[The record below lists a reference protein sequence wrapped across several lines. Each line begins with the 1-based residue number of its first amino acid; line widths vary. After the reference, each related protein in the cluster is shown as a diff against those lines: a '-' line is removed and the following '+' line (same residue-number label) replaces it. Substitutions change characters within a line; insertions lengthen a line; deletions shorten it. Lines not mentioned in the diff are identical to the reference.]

1 MWRLC
6 HRRRCNGFEEIT
18 MKRFC
23 AVLMC
28 ATVMMASTVGTALAR
43 QPAPGQNDHGRVAEH
58 MRFDDHDRQV
68 TRTWYDSHQRALPV
82 GFRATDRF
90 SPEVELQFQEGY
102 VIDRP
107 MRGEVHSVPSALLR
121 VLAPAP
127 RTYRY
132 VVIQGHVALIDSDY
146 RVHDVIHVGHDR

>member
-1 MWRLC
+1 
-6 HRRRCNGFEEIT
+6 

-23 AVLMC
+23 AVLTC
-28 ATVMMASTVGTALAR
+28 TTVMLAFAAGPALAR
-43 QPAPGQNDHGRVAEH
+43 QPVSGQNDRGRVAEH
-58 MRFDDHDRQV
+58 MKFDDHDRQV
-68 TRTWYDSHQRALPV
+68 TRSWYDSHQRALPA

-121 VLAPAP
+121 LLAPAP

-132 VVIQGHVALIDSDY
+132 VVIEGHVALIDQDY
-146 RVHDVIHVGHDR
+146 RVRDVIHVGHDR

>member
-1 MWRLC
+1 
-6 HRRRCNGFEEIT
+6 

-23 AVLMC
+23 AVLTC
-28 ATVMMASTVGTALAR
+28 TAVMTALTVGTALAR
-43 QPAPGQNDHGRVAEH
+43 QPASGQDDRRRVVEH
-58 MRFDDHDRQV
+58 SRFDDHDRQV

-90 SPEVELQFQEGY
+90 SPEVELRFQEGY

-121 VLAPAP
+121 LLAPAP

-132 VVIQGHVALIDSDY
+132 VVIEGHVALIDRDY